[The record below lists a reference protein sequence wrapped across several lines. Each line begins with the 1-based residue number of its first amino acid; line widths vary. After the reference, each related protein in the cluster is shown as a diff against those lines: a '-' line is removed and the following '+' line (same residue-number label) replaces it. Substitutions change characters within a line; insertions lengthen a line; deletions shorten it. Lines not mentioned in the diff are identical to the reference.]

1 MSCKSVFIGGLDRT
15 GKTYLR
21 FMLES
26 HPEIIFSKRTSLWP
40 KYYKKYGSLEKEEQL
55 ENLLIALAKNKHV
68 MALSPNFQR
77 LKVDFKQGHHSY
89 ERLFELIHL
98 QYAEKNSRKFWGDQ
112 SEYLESYASIILQ
125 AYPYAKFIHLIR
137 DPRDRFA
144 AILDKPKNRQGMGI
158 ATARWFNSAKL
169 AQKNQTAFPNRYQV
183 LRYETMVSSPEK
195 TAINIC
201 NFLGLEYETS
211 MLRLDKIPRFKHQT
225 ASDDQYFSP
234 ITNQY
239 VGAFKNQL
247 SQSQIMFIEKFT
259 EKLMNEFQYQLAESK
274 KTNNQSIAEYIKTW
288 PINLLQMF
296 GWKLI
301 TQEGRV

>member
-26 HPEIIFSKRTSLWP
+26 HPEIIFSKRTSLWT
-40 KYYKKYGSLEKEEQL
+40 KYYKKYGSIEKEEQL
-55 ENLLIALAKNKHV
+55 ENLFNALAKNKHV
-68 MALSPNFQR
+68 MALSPDFKR
-77 LKVDFKQGHHSY
+77 LRVDFKPGPHSY
-89 ERLFELIHL
+89 ERLFELIHQ
-98 QYAEKNSRKFWGDQ
+98 QYAEKNGRKFWGDQ
-112 SEYLESYASIILQ
+112 SEYLESYTSNILQ
-125 AYPYAKFIHLIR
+125 AYPNAKFIHLIR

-144 AILDKPKNRQGMGI
+144 AILDKPKNRQGLGI
-158 ATARWFNSAKL
+158 ATARWLNSTKL

-195 TAINIC
+195 TAMNIC
-201 NFLGLEYETS
+201 NFLGVEYETS
-211 MLRLDKIPRFKHQT
+211 MLRLDTIPRFKHQT
-225 ASDDQYFSP
+225 TSEDQYFSP
-234 ITNQY
+234 ITNHY
-239 VGAFKNQL
+239 VGQFKNQL
-247 SQSQIMFIEKFT
+247 SQSQIAFIEKFT
-259 EKLMNEFQYQLAESK
+259 GKYMNEFHYQITDVR
-274 KTNNQSIAEYIKTW
+274 KTNKQSIADYIKTY